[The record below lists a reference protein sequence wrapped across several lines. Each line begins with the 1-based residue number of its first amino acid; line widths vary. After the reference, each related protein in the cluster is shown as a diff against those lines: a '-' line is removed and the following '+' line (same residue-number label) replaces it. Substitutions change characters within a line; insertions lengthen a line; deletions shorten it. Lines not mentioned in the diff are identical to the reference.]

1 MLVDHGMAGM
11 NDRKYLDHCA
21 GLLQGTGQPLAA
33 RASSCPLEPS
43 IAAGL
48 LRPPVS
54 VPSLRNG
61 PHCRQQGRIPQGC
74 DLPTEKHVVGQEE
87 SRCKVQGIR
96 CSRT

>member
-1 MLVDHGMAGM
+1 MHVDKGIAGM
-11 NDRKYLDHCA
+11 NDGKYLDHCA

-33 RASSCPLEPS
+33 RASSCLLEPS

-61 PHCRQQGRIPQGC
+61 PHCRPQERIPREC
-74 DLPTEKHVVGQEE
+74 DLPTEQHVMGQEAF
-87 SRCKVQGIR
+87 K
-96 CSRT
+96 